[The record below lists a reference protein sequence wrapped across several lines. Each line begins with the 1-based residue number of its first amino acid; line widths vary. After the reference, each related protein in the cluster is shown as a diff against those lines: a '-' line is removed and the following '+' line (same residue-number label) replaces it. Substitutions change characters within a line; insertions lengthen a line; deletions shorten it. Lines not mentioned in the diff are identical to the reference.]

1 MTLLK
6 VQEDVCR
13 NFTLSS
19 AKRILQEPARITSV
33 LGSVLHQHIT
43 SHPRYL
49 RHSVSCTRL
58 PFPVAIRPTGQA
70 SVTVLYIV
78 SVVFKKNTLHDSM
91 KTNTFKVCG
100 PWLHPFP
107 KPPLKTTNRTVLTPQ
122 PPLTVQVNLTTATP
136 SILHFYY
143 YHNCYPFSRNALFV
157 LWSCSPLLIP
167 HSSFPII

>member
-1 MTLLK
+1 MEQLTRFIRH
-6 VQEDVCR
+6 VQDYVSH

-19 AKRILQEPARITSV
+19 VRRVLQKPARITSV
-33 LGSVLHQHIT
+33 VRSVLHQRIT

-78 SVVFKKNTLHDSM
+78 SAVFKKNTLHDSM

-100 PWLHPFP
+100 PWLRPF
-107 KPPLKTTNRTVLTPQ
+107 
-122 PPLTVQVNLTTATP
+122 
-136 SILHFYY
+136 
-143 YHNCYPFSRNALFV
+143 
-157 LWSCSPLLIP
+157 
-167 HSSFPII
+167 